1 MKPAVCII
9 RFASYPKESHVR
21 RDAQCLHDAGYAV
34 DIIASRDEGQKGRE
48 TVDGVRVHRLPIST
62 RRGSAAVYM
71 WRYSVFFILCFL
83 TLSVLHLRRRYRVVE
98 VDTMP
103 DFLVFA
109 TLLPKLTGAKIILY
123 LFEAMPELFDAKL
136 RRTSGHVVS
145 RSLRTIERWATRY
158 ADHVVTVNRIHEA
171 IVAARCPVAGKVSVI
186 LNVPREELIR
196 RATPPRDA
204 SGAFV
209 LVYHGTIA
217 ERYGVQTA
225 VEALAKIGD
234 ERQHMRLLVLGEGDY
249 LDDLKR
255 MTSDLG
261 VADRVEFMG
270 WVSFERMVEILSCA
284 DVGLVPLIRD
294 GYTDLMLPNKLFE
307 YIGLDIPVVSARTD
321 AIHEYYGEGCLAYY
335 EPGDATDC
343 ARAIV
348 DLYDDPSKRRG
359 IAEEAKKVYESSH
372 RWGLMQE
379 VYTGI
384 YRRLLDR

>member
-21 RDAQCLHDAGYAV
+21 RDARSLLEAGYEV
-34 DIIASRDEGQKGRE
+34 YIIASRDKGQKGRE

-71 WRYSVFFILCFL
+71 WRYSAFFILCFL
-83 TLSVLHLRRRYRVVE
+83 TLSVLHLRRRYRVIE

-109 TLLPKLTGAKIILY
+109 TLLPKLMGAKVILY

-136 RRTSGHVVS
+136 RRTSSNFAS
-145 RSLRTIERWATRY
+145 RVLRVIERWATRY
-158 ADHVVTVNRIHEA
+158 ANHVITVNRIHEA
-171 IVAARCPVAGKVSVI
+171 IVSARCPVAGKVSVI
-186 LNVPREELIR
+186 LNVPKEELIR
-196 RATPPRDA
+196 RATPPRTEA
-204 SGAFV
+204 RGFV

-234 ERQHMRLLVLGEGDY
+234 QRQDIRLIVLGEGDY
-249 LDDLKR
+249 LDELKR
-255 MTSDLG
+255 LTFDLG
-261 VADRVEFMG
+261 VADRVDFMG
-270 WVSFERMVEILSCA
+270 WLSFEKMVEILCTA

-307 YIGLDIPVVSARTD
+307 YIGLDIPVVASRTN

-335 EPGDATDC
+335 EPDDASDC
-343 ARAIV
+343 ARAILE
-348 DLYDDPSKRRG
+348 LYDDPSKRRR
-359 IAEEAKKVYESSH
+359 IAEEAKRVYASSH
-372 RWGLMQE
+372 RWGLMQQI
-379 VYTGI
+379 YTAI
-384 YRRLLDR
+384 YRRLLDQ

>member
-1 MKPAVCII
+1 MKPAVCIV

-21 RDAQCLHDAGYAV
+21 RDAQCLLDAGYAV
-34 DIIASRDEGQKGRE
+34 DIVASRDEGQKARE

-71 WRYSVFFILCFL
+71 WRYGAFFILCLL

-109 TLLPKLTGAKIILY
+109 TLLPKLMGAKIILY

-136 RRTSGHVVS
+136 HRSSGHFVS
-145 RSLRTIERWATRY
+145 RTLRTIERWATRY
-158 ADHVVTVNRIHEA
+158 ADHVVTVNRIHES
-171 IVAARCPVAGKVSVI
+171 IVSARCPVAGKVSVI
-186 LNVPREELIR
+186 LNVPKEELIR
-196 RATPPRDA
+196 RQAPPRDA
-204 SGAFV
+204 SGGFV

-225 VEALAKIGD
+225 VEALAKIG
-234 ERQHMRLLVLGEGDY
+234 EQRQDIRLIVLGEGDY
-249 LDDLKR
+249 LDELR
-255 MTSDLG
+255 RLTSRLRI
-261 VADRVEFMG
+261 ADRVAFMG
-270 WVSFERMVEILSCA
+270 WLSFERMVEILGTA

-321 AIHEYYGEGCLAYY
+321 AIREYYGDDCLAYY
-335 EPGDATDC
+335 EPGDASDC

-348 DLYDDPSKRRG
+348 ELYDDPSKRRRV
-359 IAEEAKKVYESSH
+359 AAEAKKVYESSH
-372 RWGLMQE
+372 RWGLMRE

-384 YRRLLDR
+384 YRRLLHE